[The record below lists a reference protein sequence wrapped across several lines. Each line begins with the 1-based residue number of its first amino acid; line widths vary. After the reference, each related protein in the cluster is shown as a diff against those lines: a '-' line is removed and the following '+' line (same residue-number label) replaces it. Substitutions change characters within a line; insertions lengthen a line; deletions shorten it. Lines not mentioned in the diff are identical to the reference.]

1 MPTIEQ
7 LETLLSS
14 EPNDVF
20 LNFGLAMQY
29 AQAGRV
35 ADAVRQFA
43 RVVELD
49 PKHAAAYF
57 QWGKTLIAA
66 GRHAEAREV
75 LLRGT
80 GAAAAAGD
88 NHALDKMNALIQA
101 IPPVAE

>member
-7 LETLLSS
+7 LEKLLAA

-29 AQAGRV
+29 VQGGRTE
-35 ADAVRQFA
+35 DALTQFA

-49 PKHAAAYF
+49 PRHIAAYQ
-57 QWGKTLIAA
+57 QWAKALLAS

-75 LLRGT
+75 LVRGAK
-80 GAAAAAGD
+80 AAEAAGD
-88 NHALDKMNALIQA
+88 RHALDKMTDLIHA
-101 IPPVAE
+101 IPGE